1 MLKIYT
7 DGSCINS
14 FGGYGF
20 VVINGEDHFDYFGK
34 YPGVCTNQK
43 AELYAILK
51 AIVCIQT
58 MFKEHISSLDKENII
73 EIYTDSKYAIG
84 CLTIWYPNWLKNGW
98 KNSKKQPVANK
109 ELIEEI
115 LLIMKGRNI
124 KFFHVFG
131 HKGNFYNELADK
143 LADQGRNCKITF

>member
-20 VVINGEDHFDYFGK
+20 VVISGEDHFDYFGK

-51 AIVCIQT
+51 AIVCTQT
-58 MFKEHISSLDKENII
+58 ANISERNIGAI
-73 EIYTDSKYAIG
+73 ATEIYTDSKYAIG

-115 LLIMKGRNI
+115 LLVMKGRNI

-143 LADQGRNCKITF
+143 LADQGRNC

>member
-14 FGGYGF
+14 VGGYGF

-34 YPGVCTNQK
+34 YPGICTNQK

-51 AIVCIQT
+51 AIVCIDQ
-58 MFKEHISSLDKENII
+58 KDSI

-98 KNSKKQPVANK
+98 KNSKKQPVANR

-115 LLIMKGRNI
+115 LLAMKGRNI

-143 LADQGRNCKITF
+143 LADQGRNC